1 MANQLLISGE
11 RVDAADGGTFDV
23 LNPATEQRSASVAQA
38 GLRDVDRAVTAAA
51 AAFEDGVWSSVSATD
66 RGRIL
71 YRVAALLQE
80 RVDEFAGYEVADAG
94 HPIGDATWEVGAA
107 AATFEFYAGAANKHH
122 GSVIPVQDPGMNV
135 AMREPVGPCAL
146 IVPWNFPLMIAS
158 WKVAPALA
166 AGNPII
172 LKPASLTPRSAL
184 ALGALLVEA
193 GVPAGAVHV
202 LPGPGSL
209 IGNALVSD
217 RRISKISFTGETA
230 TGASI
235 LRASADNITR
245 ITLELGGK
253 SAAVIF
259 ADADLEKALDE
270 TPMSVFGN
278 AGQDCCARSRI
289 LVERSVYDDFVAEF
303 VARTDKIT
311 VGDPTDGAT
320 EMGPLV
326 SAGQRQTAL
335 DYLDIG
341 RTEGCEVVTGGVTG
355 DGDGYYLSPAVLAN
369 VDNSMRVAREEIFG
383 PVVSMIPFDDEADA
397 VRIANDSDYGLSGS
411 IWTRDGGRAI
421 RVAKGIR
428 TGTLSVNTNRSVR
441 VEAPFG
447 GFKRS
452 GLGRE
457 LGITALD
464 NYTEVK
470 NVFFAS

>member
-23 LNPATEQRSASVAQA
+23 LNPATERQSASVAQA

-51 AAFEDGVWSSVSATD
+51 AAFESGVWSSVSATD

-71 YRVAALLQE
+71 HRVAALLRE

-146 IVPWNFPLMIAS
+146 IVPWNFPLMIAA

-193 GVPAGAVHV
+193 GVPAAAVHV

-209 IGNALVSD
+209 IGNALVAD
-217 RRISKISFTGETA
+217 RRISKISFTGETV
-230 TGASI
+230 TGSSI

-270 TPMSVFGN
+270 TPMAVFGN

-289 LVERSVYDDFVAEF
+289 LVERTVYDEFVAGF
-303 VARTDKIT
+303 VARTDKIA

-326 SAGQRQTAL
+326 SAGQRQTSL

-428 TGTLSVNTNRSVR
+428 AGTLSVNTNRSVR

>member
-23 LNPATEQRSASVAQA
+23 LNPATERQSASVSQA
-38 GLRDVDRAVTAAA
+38 GLRDVDRAVTAAT

-71 YRVAALLQE
+71 YRAAALLQE
-80 RVDEFAGYEVADAG
+80 RVEEFAGYEVADAG

-146 IVPWNFPLMIAS
+146 IVPWNFPLMIAA

-193 GVPAGAVHV
+193 GVPAAAVHV
-202 LPGPGSL
+202 LPGPGNL
-209 IGNALVSD
+209 IGNALVAD

-270 TPMSVFGN
+270 TPMAVFGN

-289 LVERSVYDDFVAEF
+289 LVERSVYDEF
-303 VARTDKIT
+303 VAGFATRSDKIT

-326 SAGQRQTAL
+326 SAGQRQTSL